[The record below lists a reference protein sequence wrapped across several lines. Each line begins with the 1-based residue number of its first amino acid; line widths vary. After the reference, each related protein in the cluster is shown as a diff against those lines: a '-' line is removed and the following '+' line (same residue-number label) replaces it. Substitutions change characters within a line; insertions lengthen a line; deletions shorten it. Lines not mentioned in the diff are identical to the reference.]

1 MPGRKRRQGPL
12 RPGGACMTTMAQT
25 GPGGPMIEFLNVTK
39 SFEEDVVLRD
49 ISFRITRG
57 ETMIIL
63 GASGSGKSTIL
74 KLLLGLI
81 RPDSGEI
88 LVEGRN
94 IAAMTERELVHV
106 RRAFGMV
113 FQEGAL
119 FDSLS
124 VRENV
129 GYRLYEEGMLGE
141 DEIEVIVRRMLGF
154 VGLEDAIDKMPAEL
168 SGGMKRRVG
177 IARAL
182 VGNPKVILYDEP
194 TAGLDPIT
202 KRTIVDLMI
211 KLRDLE
217 GVTSIF
223 VTHDLPA
230 AEMIATEYASAENNG
245 QIRFARAGKEFCL
258 LNVRFILLNEGRIG
272 FAGSYEELNQS
283 GDAYVRAFLARR

>member
-1 MPGRKRRQGPL
+1 
-12 RPGGACMTTMAQT
+12 
-25 GPGGPMIEFLNVTK
+25 MIEFRNVTK
-39 SFEEDVVLRD
+39 SFDEDVVLRD
-49 ISFRITRG
+49 ISFHVARG
-57 ETMIIL
+57 DTMIIL

-74 KLLLGLI
+74 KLILGLI
-81 RPDSGEI
+81 RPDTGTI
-88 LVEGRN
+88 LVDGADTTRLS
-94 IAAMTERELVHV
+94 ERELVRV
-106 RRAFGMV
+106 RRNIGMV

-129 GYRLYEEGMLGE
+129 GYRLYEAGQMSEE
-141 DEIEVIVRRMLGF
+141 DIEAAVLRLLGF
-154 VGLEDAIDKMPAEL
+154 VGLEEAIDKMPAEL

-182 VGNPKVILYDEP
+182 VGSPRVILYDEP

-217 GVTSIF
+217 GVTTVF

-230 AEMIATEYASAENNG
+230 AAMLATEYAVTEDTGNVEL
-245 QIRFARAGKEFCL
+245 RRAGSDLCI
-258 LNVRFILLNEGRIG
+258 LNVQYIMLNEGHIE
-272 FAGSYEELNQS
+272 FEGSYEEMQQS
-283 GDAYVRAFLARR
+283 TNPYVLKFVQRRSDRSPGRS

>member
-1 MPGRKRRQGPL
+1 MPGRMRRQGLL
-12 RPGGACMTTMAQT
+12 RPGGACMTTMSQT

-39 SFEEDVVLRD
+39 SFDEDVVLRE
-49 ISFRITRG
+49 IGFRITRG

-129 GYRLYEEGMLGE
+129 GYRLYEEGVLGE
-141 DEIEVIVRRMLGF
+141 DEIEAIVRRMLGF

-230 AEMIATEYASAENNG
+230 AEMIATEYASAEDSG
-245 QIRFARAGKEFCL
+245 EIRFARAGKELCL

-272 FAGSYEELNQS
+272 FEGSYEELNQS
-283 GDAYVRAFLARR
+283 GDPYVRAFLARR

>member
-1 MPGRKRRQGPL
+1 
-12 RPGGACMTTMAQT
+12 
-25 GPGGPMIEFLNVTK
+25 MIEFHTVTK
-39 SFEEDVVLRD
+39 SFDDEVVLHNVSFQ
-49 ISFRITRG
+49 ISRG
-57 ETMIIL
+57 ETKIIL

-81 RPDSGEI
+81 RPDSGGI
-88 LVEGRN
+88 LIDGQDITRLS
-94 IAAMTERELVHV
+94 ERELVGI
-106 RRAFGMV
+106 RKEIGMV

-129 GYRLYEEGMLGE
+129 GYRLYEEGAMSE
-141 DEIEVIVRRMLGF
+141 PEIEIAVMRLLGF

-182 VGNPKVILYDEP
+182 VGTPRVILYDEA
-194 TAGLDPIT
+194 TAGLDPLT

-217 GVTSIF
+217 GVTTIF
-223 VTHDLPA
+223 VTHDLRA
-230 AEMIATEYASAENNG
+230 AVMLATEYAVPDDSGNINLRKG
-245 QIRFARAGKEFCL
+245 GDSLCL
-258 LNVRFILLNEGRIG
+258 INVQFIMLQEGRIL
-272 FAGSYEELNQS
+272 FEGSYQELQDS
-283 GDAYVRAFLARR
+283 EQPYVQTFVI

>member
-1 MPGRKRRQGPL
+1 MPGRKRRQGL
-12 RPGGACMTTMAQT
+12 MRPGGACMTTMAQT

-39 SFEEDVVLRD
+39 SFDEDVVLRE

-129 GYRLYEEGMLGE
+129 GYRLYEEGVLGE

-217 GVTSIF
+217 AVTSIF

-272 FAGSYEELNQS
+272 FEGSYEELNQS
-283 GDAYVRAFLARR
+283 GDPYVRAFLARR

>member
-1 MPGRKRRQGPL
+1 
-12 RPGGACMTTMAQT
+12 
-25 GPGGPMIEFLNVTK
+25 MIEFRNVTK
-39 SFEEDVVLRD
+39 SFNDEVVLKNV
-49 ISFRITRG
+49 SFTIQRG
-57 ETMIIL
+57 ETKIIL

-74 KLLLGLI
+74 KLILGLI
-81 RPDSGEI
+81 RPDSGSI
-88 LVEGRN
+88 L
-94 IAAMTERELVHV
+94 IDDQDITLLSERELVQV
-106 RRAFGMV
+106 RRRIGMV

-129 GYRLYEEGMLGE
+129 GYRLYEEGVLE
-141 DEIEVIVRRMLGF
+141 DEEIGKSVERLLGF

-182 VGNPKVILYDEP
+182 AGTPKAVLYDEP

-211 KLRDLE
+211 KLRDIE
-217 GVTSIF
+217 GVTTVF

-230 AEMIATEYASAENNG
+230 AIIMATEYATAG
-245 QIRFARAGKEFCL
+245 DDGVIQIQRGGDNFCL
-258 LNVRFILLNEGRIG
+258 VNIDFIMLLDGEIH
-272 FAGSYEELNQS
+272 FHGSYQELSNSPDPYMRQFVS
-283 GDAYVRAFLARR
+283 